1 MQLIKKNEDQF
12 SFMENSWTLLKE
24 INVNIMQLPPPP
36 DSYYPHQE
44 ENQDMIFPDS
54 LIEWNVSE

>member
-1 MQLIKKNEDQF
+1 MKTNF
-12 SFMENSWTLLKE
+12 SFMENSGTLLKE

-44 ENQDMIFPDS
+44 ENQDMIFSDS
-54 LIEWNVSE
+54 LIE